1 MSVVS
6 PPLAGGGLVAFARD
20 LAYRV
25 VAEPLEFWLHEVAP
39 TFSLSE
45 TLAEVVAVVDETPDI
60 RTFVLAPNA
69 RFRGHRAGQW
79 VPVDVEIDGVRVRR
93 CYSISSAPGGARLS
107 ITVKRVPGGRVSGFL
122 HENARVGAILR
133 LGEAQGDYVLPA
145 RAPARL
151 LLVSGGSGAT
161 PNISILRDL
170 VARGAVPDVV
180 YLHYARTL
188 ADVPF
193 AKELQGLAAVHP
205 SLQVVLQLDDGPPRD
220 LAELVPDFADR
231 ETFLCGP
238 TGLMDLLRRR
248 WAEAGAIDHLHEERF
263 VAPTYARVDSGK
275 TARITLSRA
284 RRTLA
289 VTGAESLL
297 EGLERAG
304 ERPDHGCRIGICHTC
319 RCRKRSGVVQDLVT
333 GAISDAPDEEIRLC
347 TSVARSDLDLAL

>member
-6 PPLAGGGLVAFARD
+6 PPPVGGGLVAFARE
-20 LAYRV
+20 LAHRV
-25 VAEPLEFWLHEVAP
+25 VVEPVEFWLHELTP

-60 RTFVLAPNA
+60 RTFVLAPNG

-79 VPVDVEIDGVRVRR
+79 LPVDVELDGVRVRR

-122 HENARVGAILR
+122 HEKAAVGAVLR
-133 LGEAQGDYVLPA
+133 LGEAQGDYVLPP
-145 RAPARL
+145 RVPAQL

-161 PNISILRDL
+161 PNMAILRDL
-170 VARGAVPDVV
+170 VGRGVVPDVV
-180 YLHYARTL
+180 YLHYARSL

-205 SLQVVLQLDDGPPRD
+205 SLQVVLQLDDAPPRD
-220 LAELVPDFADR
+220 LAELVPDFATR

-248 WAEAGAIDHLHEERF
+248 WAEAGAIDRLHEERF
-263 VAPTYARVDSGK
+263 VGPTYARVTDGR
-275 TARITLSRA
+275 TARISLSRS

-304 ERPDHGCRIGICHTC
+304 ERPDHGCRIGVCHTC
-319 RCRKRSGVVQDLVT
+319 RCRKQSGVTEDLVT
-333 GAISDAPDEEIRLC
+333 GVVSDAPDEEIRLC
-347 TSVARSDLDLAL
+347 TSIARSDLELAL